1 MMLGT
6 LSVSAYALLA
16 AWAFP
21 AMNVAAA
28 AALCWVVAA
37 MAVSVPGYLW
47 LRRRADEPASRPGGA
62 AR

>member
-1 MMLGT
+1 
-6 LSVSAYALLA
+6 VSAYALLA

-62 AR
+62 DR